1 MSDAPS
7 PAGRTLGRSDAL
19 GIALATGLSAASGYV
34 VFAVSSRTLSVE
46 LNTQFVTFWST
57 LFACFGLLSGLSIET
72 TRAVTSTSLDG
83 AAGAGPAGTRPP
95 VLRVGAV
102 SGLVAG
108 LVLAASAAVWAPR
121 VFKADPIPLAG
132 LACLAIAAYA
142 LHSVLVGSL
151 AGRHAWRPYSWLIA
165 ADATTRMVLV
175 LGALV
180 LTRSV
185 VGAAAAAV
193 AATLT
198 WAAFL
203 ALSPAARAAARA
215 RTDATARLVARR
227 VLAASTATGASA
239 LLVVGFP
246 TLLSLTTPDAEYER
260 AAPLLLA
267 ISLTRAPL
275 LVPLTAFQGVAVSHF
290 VAHRDRGLAAL
301 LPTLR
306 LVLLTGVVGAAA
318 AWLVGPWLMAAVLGG
333 DDYRVAGGTL
343 ATLTL
348 AATGLAALTLTGAL
362 CQALNRHGAF
372 VAGWVLAVVCTI
384 GVLLL
389 PFGITGRSIAA
400 LAVGPVVG
408 LTLHLWFLRGHPEP
422 AATAGPVASAVE
434 AVDPPVRPR
443 PRVSV
448 CLATY
453 QGAAHVREQL
463 ASVLPQLA
471 ADDEVVVVDDGSA
484 DGTAD
489 VVAGLAD
496 PRVRLHRHE
505 VNRGYVRTFEEAMT
519 RAQGDVLL
527 LCDQDDVWAPGRV
540 DAMVAALA
548 DAAVVATN
556 LGTLGGPPNLRG
568 PYGQPDWRLRERQSR
583 QHVRNVLA
591 VLAGNRPYYGCAMG
605 LRREALDVL
614 VPFPAFLDES
624 HDLWI
629 ALYGNLAA
637 SVRHLEIRSLDR
649 RFHDGNASSPRPRGP
664 RAVLGSRLML
674 VRCVREL
681 RRRLRSAGQ
690 PG

>member
-1 MSDAPS
+1 MTDAPS

-57 LFACFGLLSGLSIET
+57 LFACFGVLSGLSIET

-83 AAGAGPAGTRPP
+83 AAGAGPEGTRPR

-121 VFKADPIPLAG
+121 VFKADPVPLAG

-165 ADATTRMVLV
+165 ADATTRMLLV

-203 ALSPAARAAARA
+203 VLSPAARAAARA

-246 TLLSLTTPDAEYER
+246 TLLSLTTPDAEYKR

-318 AWLVGPWLMAAVLGG
+318 AWAVGPWLMAVVLGRE
-333 DDYRVAGGTL
+333 DYRVAGTTL
-343 ATLTL
+343 ALLTL
-348 AATGLAALTLTGAL
+348 AATGLAVLTLTGAL
-362 CQALNRHGAF
+362 CQALNRHDAF
-372 VAGWVLAVVCTI
+372 VGGWLLAAACTVGI
-384 GVLLL
+384 LLL
-389 PFGITGRSIAA
+389 PVALTPRALTA
-400 LAVGPVVG
+400 LAVGPLVG
-408 LTLHLWFLRGHPEP
+408 LTLHLRFLRGRATPDAPGAEGTTEGGDAAP
-422 AATAGPVASAVE
+422 AGR
-434 AVDPPVRPR
+434 RPT
-443 PRVSV
+443 VSV

-463 ASVLPQLA
+463 DSVLPQLA
-471 ADDEVVVVDDGSA
+471 DDDEVVVVDDCST

-489 VVAGLAD
+489 VVAGIGD
-496 PRVRLHRHE
+496 SRVRLHRHD
-505 VNRGYVRTFEEAMT
+505 VNGGYVRTFQDALLLAT
-519 RAQGDVLL
+519 GDVLL

-540 DAMVAALA
+540 EAMVAALGEA
-548 DAAVVATN
+548 QVVATN
-556 LGTLGGPPNLRG
+556 LGTLGGPASLRG
-568 PYGQPDWRLRERQSR
+568 PYGQRDWRLRARQSG
-583 QHVRNVLA
+583 QHTRNVLA

-605 LRREALDVL
+605 LRREALGVL
-614 VPFPAFLDES
+614 TPFPAFLTES

-629 ALYGNLAA
+629 ALYGNLAG
-637 SVRHLEIRSLDR
+637 SMRHLEIRSLDR
-649 RFHDGNASSPRPRGP
+649 RFHEGNASSPRPRGP
-664 RAVLGSRLML
+664 AAVLGSRLML

-681 RRRLRSAGQ
+681 RRRLRSAG
-690 PG
+690 PRG

>member
-1 MSDAPS
+1 MTDAPS

-19 GIALATGLSAASGYV
+19 RIALATGLSAASGYV
-34 VFAVSSRTLSVE
+34 VFAVSSRALSVE

-83 AAGAGPAGTRPP
+83 AADAGPAGTRPS

-108 LVLAASAAVWAPR
+108 LVLAASAAVWAPG
-121 VFKADPIPLAG
+121 VFKADPVPLAG
-132 LACLAIAAYA
+132 LVCLAIAAYA

-165 ADATTRMVLV
+165 ADATTRMLLV

-185 VGAAAAAV
+185 VGTASAAV

-203 ALSPAARAAARA
+203 AFSPAARAAARA

-239 LLVVGFP
+239 LLVVGLP
-246 TLLSLTTPDAEYER
+246 TLLSLTTSDAEYER

-306 LVLLTGVVGAAA
+306 VVVLTGVVGAVGAGT
-318 AWLVGPWLMAAVLGG
+318 VGPWLMATVLGRE
-333 DDYRVAGGTL
+333 DYRVAGSTL
-343 ATLTL
+343 AVLTL
-348 AATGLAALTLTGAL
+348 AATGLATLTLTGAL
-362 CQALNRHGAF
+362 CQALNRHAAF
-372 VAGWVLAVVCTI
+372 VGGWLLAVACTI
-384 GVLLL
+384 GVLLV
-389 PFGITGRSIAA
+389 PFALTPRALIA
-400 LAVGPVVG
+400 LAVGPLVG
-408 LTLHLWFLRGHPEP
+408 LALHLWSLRGP
-422 AATAGPVASAVE
+422 AAADAPDAEEAGAAR
-434 AVDPPVRPR
+434 AGRRPT
-443 PRVSV
+443 VSV

-453 QGAAHVREQL
+453 QGAAHVSEQL
-463 ASVLPQLA
+463 DSVLPQLA
-471 ADDEVVVVDDGSA
+471 DGDEVVVVDDCST

-489 VVAGLAD
+489 VVAGIGD
-496 PRVRLHRHE
+496 PRVRLHRHDA
-505 VNRGYVRTFEEAMT
+505 NAGYVAAFEDALLLATGE
-519 RAQGDVLL
+519 VLL
-527 LCDQDDVWAPGRV
+527 LCDQDDVWTAGRV
-540 DAMVAALA
+540 DAMVAALT
-548 DAAVVATN
+548 DAQVVATN
-556 LGTLGGPPNLRG
+556 LGTLGGPARLRG
-568 PYGQPDWRLRERQSR
+568 PYGQRDWRLRARQSGR
-583 QHVRNVLA
+583 HARNVLA

-605 LRREALDVL
+605 LRREALGVL
-614 VPFPAFLDES
+614 TPFPAFLTES

-629 ALYGNLAA
+629 ALYGNLAG

-649 RFHDGNASSPRPRGP
+649 RFHEGNASSPRPRGP
-664 RAVLGSRLML
+664 AAVLGSRLMVL
-674 VRCVREL
+674 RCVREL
-681 RRRLRSAGQ
+681 RRRLRATSVARSARV
-690 PG
+690 